1 MTYMYAVIDGCDV
14 ESKLFT
20 VEASSQED
28 ANVLFTQ
35 KALPIAPSSFTFDD
49 FVRMLRDNDINVES
63 LGEQSEAIKL

>member
-49 FVRMLRDNDINVES
+49 FCS
-63 LGEQSEAIKL
+63 YA